1 MIRIHDKHFVPFLSA
16 SQIDSAVAKMA
27 QEIADDVDEEVPIF
41 IGVLNGSFMFV
52 SDLMKH
58 YSKPCELSFV
68 KLSSYQGTSSTEKV
82 NELIGLG
89 IDVKNRT
96 VVVLED
102 IVDTGNTLVVLK
114 KLFEDKQVKAFKIAT
129 LFFKPEAYT
138 KDIPIDYVG
147 MEIPNKFIVGYG
159 LDYDEHGR
167 NLPEVYQLTTDN
179 KNNSIN
185 SKTMINIVLFGKPG
199 AGKGTQA
206 EFLKDKYNLVH
217 ISTGDVFRYNLKNNT
232 ELGKQAKAFMDR
244 GDLVPDELTIKMLQ
258 DEVEKNSEATGFL
271 FDGFPRTIAQAE
283 ALDKFLESKQWK
295 VTATVALEANDE
307 ILIQR
312 LLERGKTSGRADDQ
326 DEAKIRN
333 RYDEYNEKTAPLIDY
348 YTNKNLF
355 YSVNGIGTIEEVT
368 RRLSTIIDDFIDK

>member
-1 MIRIHDKHFVPFLSA
+1 MIRIHDKNFVPFLSA

-27 QEIADDVDEEVPIF
+27 QEIADDIDEEVPIF

-52 SDLMKH
+52 SDFMKH
-58 YSKPCELSFV
+58 YKKPCELSFI
-68 KLSSYQGTSSTEKV
+68 KLSSYQGTTSTEKI

-89 IDVKNRT
+89 VEVKNRT

-102 IVDTGNTLVVLK
+102 IIDTGNTLVVLK
-114 KLFEDKQVKAFKIAT
+114 KLFEDKEVKSLKIAT
-129 LFFKPEAYT
+129 LFFKPEAYK
-138 KDIPIDYVG
+138 KDIEIDYIG
-147 MEIPNKFIVGYG
+147 MEIPNKFIVGFG
-159 LDYDEHGR
+159 LDYDEQGR
-167 NLPEVYQLTTDN
+167 NLPEVYQLHE
-179 KNNSIN
+179 NNNNTIN
-185 SKTMINIVLFGKPG
+185 SNTMINIVLFGKPG

-206 EFLKDKYNLVH
+206 EFLKEKYNLVH
-217 ISTGDVFRYNLKNNT
+217 ISTGDVFRYNLKNDT

-258 DEVEKNSEATGFL
+258 DEVEKNSQATGFL

-283 ALDKFLESKQWK
+283 ALDRFLESKGWN

-326 DEAKIRN
+326 DESKIRN
-333 RYDEYNEKTAPLIDY
+333 RYEEYNEKTAPLIDY
-348 YTNKNLF
+348 YTQKGLF
-355 YSVNGIGTIEEVT
+355 YSVDGIGTIEEIT

>member
-1 MIRIHDKHFVPFLSA
+1 MIRIHDKNFVPFLSA
-16 SQIDSAVAKMA
+16 SQIDSVIARMA
-27 QEIADDVDEEVPIF
+27 QEIADDIDEEVPIF

-52 SDLMKH
+52 SDFMKH
-58 YSKPCELSFV
+58 YKKPCELSFI
-68 KLSSYQGTSSTEKV
+68 KLSSYQGTTSTEKI

-89 IDVKNRT
+89 VEVKNRT

-102 IVDTGNTLVVLK
+102 IIDTGNTLVVLK
-114 KLFEDKQVKAFKIAT
+114 KLFEDKEVKSLKIVT
-129 LFFKPEAYT
+129 LFFKPEAYK
-138 KDIPIDYVG
+138 KDIEIDYIG
-147 MEIPNKFIVGYG
+147 MEIPNKFIVGFG
-159 LDYDEHGR
+159 LDYDEQGR
-167 NLPEVYQLTTDN
+167 NLPEVYQLHE
-179 KNNSIN
+179 NNNNTIN
-185 SKTMINIVLFGKPG
+185 SNTMINIVLFGKPG

-206 EFLKDKYNLVH
+206 EFLKEKYNLVH
-217 ISTGDVFRYNLKNNT
+217 ISTGDVFRYNLKNDT

-258 DEVEKNSEATGFL
+258 DEVEKNLQATGFL

-283 ALDKFLESKQWK
+283 ALDRFLESKGWN

-326 DEAKIRN
+326 DESKIRN
-333 RYDEYNEKTAPLIDY
+333 RYEEYNEKTAPLIDY
-348 YTNKNLF
+348 YTQKGLF
-355 YSVNGIGTIEEVT
+355 YSVDGIGTIEEIT

>member
-16 SQIDSAVAKMA
+16 SQIDSAISKMA
-27 QEIADDVDEEVPIF
+27 QEIADDIDEEVPIF

-52 SDLMKH
+52 SDFMKH
-58 YSKPCELSFV
+58 YKKPCELSFV
-68 KLSSYQGTSSTEKV
+68 KLSSYEGTTSTEKV

-89 IDVKNRT
+89 VDVQNRT
-96 VVVLED
+96 VIIMED

-114 KLFEDKQVKAFKIAT
+114 KLFEDKQVKQLKIAT
-129 LFFKPEAYT
+129 LFFKLEAYK

-147 MEIPNKFIVGYG
+147 MEIPNKFIVGFG
-159 LDYDEHGR
+159 LDYDEQGR
-167 NLPEVYQLTTDN
+167 NLSEVYQLHE
-179 KNNSIN
+179 NNNNTIN
-185 SKTMINIVLFGKPG
+185 SNTMINIVLFGKPG

-206 EFLKDKYNLVH
+206 EFLKEQYNLVH
-217 ISTGDVFRYNLKNNT
+217 ISTGDVFRYNLKNDT
-232 ELGKQAKAFMDR
+232 ELGKQARVFMDR

-258 DEVEKNSEATGFL
+258 DEVEKNPQATGFL

-283 ALDKFLESKQWK
+283 ALDKFLVSKGWN

-326 DEAKIRN
+326 DENKIRN

-348 YTNKNLF
+348 YSQKGLF
-355 YSVNGIGTIEEVT
+355 YSVDGIGTIEEVT
-368 RRLSTIIDDFIDK
+368 RRLSSIIDDFIDK